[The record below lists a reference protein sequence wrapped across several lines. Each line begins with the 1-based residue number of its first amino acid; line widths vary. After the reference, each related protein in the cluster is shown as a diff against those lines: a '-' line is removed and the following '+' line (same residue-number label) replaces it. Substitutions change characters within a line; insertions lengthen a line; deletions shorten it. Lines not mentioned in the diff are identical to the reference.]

1 MERKKTKLTISGA
14 PKKYF
19 KKPDTFKQSEK
30 KNFSQN
36 RNKTLIS
43 SGSLKP
49 GIGGF
54 KKPLGIKPNFP
65 TKNFSASSDFEK
77 RKLAEQR
84 ATKRLKDDLGAKDKK
99 LKAGSKKREAKL
111 TVSLSLIH
119 I

>member
-36 RNKTLIS
+36 RNKTLTS

-65 TKNFSASSDFEK
+65 PKNFSATSDFEK

-84 ATKRLKDDLGAKDKK
+84 ATKRLK
-99 LKAGSKKREAKL
+99 KR
-111 TVSLSLIH
+111 S
-119 I
+119 